1 VINIFLLLSL
11 DNNDPDYSS
20 FSESNINNALN
31 EIGTGE
37 GKSITLGIISCLMGL
52 LGFNVFCVSYSK
64 YLSERDFKSFENLFK
79 SLEVYEKIRY
89 GTFQDMCR

>member
-1 VINIFLLLSL
+1 
-11 DNNDPDYSS
+11 
-20 FSESNINNALN
+20 
-31 EIGTGE
+31 
-37 GKSITLGIISCLMGL
+37 MGL